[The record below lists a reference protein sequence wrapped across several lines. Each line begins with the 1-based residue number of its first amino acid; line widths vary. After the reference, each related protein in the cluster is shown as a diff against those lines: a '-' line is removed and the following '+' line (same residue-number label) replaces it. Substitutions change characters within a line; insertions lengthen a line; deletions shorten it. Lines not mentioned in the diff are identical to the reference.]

1 MKYILALLNSKLFFL
16 WLSYKGKRKG
26 DMLELYQKPL
36 SEIPIIFSSE
46 MISFERLIVTV
57 LFTKSKSQI
66 NDKVKNEHI
75 YNFLQEVIDG
85 CVFELYFEQHMKE
98 KEINIIDDVKNCLKK
113 SGINEDFESLSE
125 ETKKQKTWELYKEMS
140 TGIIQIKMTDF
151 ITKSPDILKP
161 ILQS

>member
-1 MKYILALLNSKLFFL
+1 
-16 WLSYKGKRKG
+16 
-26 DMLELYQKPL
+26 MLELYQKPL